1 MATPKKPKSTETQV
15 VELVAKQNN
24 PYRDEN
30 GARLQKY
37 RRFREGRDFEAV
49 EPDEMTV
56 LCNMAIQNIEMYAKN
71 ELVGRPRKYETVE
84 SFIKSATGY
93 LEYIRDANN
102 DGVKVIPDIEG
113 LCSYMG
119 ISRTALFDWQTSRPG
134 AYSDAI
140 KSVLNFMASFKKQ
153 LALKGKIPPLTFAT
167 DFNNNHGYTQKQEV
181 VVTPNAPLGSE
192 NPDAAV
198 KLLGDLPE

>member
-71 ELVGRPRKYETVE
+71 ELIGRPRKYETVE
-84 SFIKSATGY
+84 SFIESATGY

-134 AYSDAI
+134 SYSNAI

-192 NPDAAV
+192 NPDAAQQ
-198 KLLGDLPE
+198 LIGELPQ